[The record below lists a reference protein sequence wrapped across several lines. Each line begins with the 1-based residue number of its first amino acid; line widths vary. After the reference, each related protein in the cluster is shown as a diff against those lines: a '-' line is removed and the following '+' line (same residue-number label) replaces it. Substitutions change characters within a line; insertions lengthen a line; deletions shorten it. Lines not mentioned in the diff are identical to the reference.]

1 MKKYLSLL
9 VGMMLLIGVIAGC
22 GARSSQGSSGN
33 EEGSSSSEDK
43 IVVKFSHVVAEN
55 TPKGKA
61 ANKFEKLAEKYTNG
75 KVDVQ
80 VFPNSQ
86 LYSDDEVLSA
96 IQQNNVQLAAPATS
110 KVSKLFPEWQV
121 FDLPFAFPDTKA
133 VQEAMESE
141 EIGGKLFSM
150 LKEEQ
155 LLGLSM
161 WDNGFKQMTLDSHTL
176 KKPSDFEG
184 EKFRVMSS
192 KVLEAQFEAVDANP
206 TPMPFS
212 EVYSAL
218 EQGVINGQ
226 ENTLSNIYSKKFH
239 EVQDYMTISNHGY
252 LGYAV
257 ITNNEF
263 WQGLPDDVRKNME
276 KALNETTKWVRE
288 NGKRLNDENLKKI
301 KEDGTLKE
309 IHKLTEEE
317 KQAWIKAMDP
327 VYKEFEEEIGKDLI
341 DAVKGLRE

>member
-1 MKKYLSLL
+1 MKRKLVWIMTMVLL
-9 VGMMLLIGVIAGC
+9 VGVLAAC
-22 GARSSQGSSGN
+22 GARSSGSSDEGG
-33 EEGSSSSEDK
+33 EGSGEDK

-55 TPKGKA
+55 TPKGQA
-61 ANKFEKLAEKYTNG
+61 AQKFEKLAEEYTDG

-86 LYSDDEVLSA
+86 LYTDDEVLSA

-110 KVSKLFPEWQV
+110 KVSKLFPEWQI
-121 FDLPFAFPDTKA
+121 FDFPFAFPDTKA

-150 LKEEQ
+150 LKEEE

-161 WDNGFKQMTLDSHTL
+161 WDNGFKQMTLDSHPL
-176 KKPSDFEG
+176 IKPEDFEG

-192 KVLEAQFEAVDANP
+192 KVLEAQFDAVEANP

-257 ITNNEF
+257 ITNDEF
-263 WQGLPDDVRKNME
+263 WNGLPEDVRKNMK
-276 KALNETTKWVRE
+276 KALDETTKWVRE
-288 NGKRLNDENLKKI
+288 NGQRLNDENLEKI
-301 KEDGTLKE
+301 KEDDTLKE
-309 IHKLTEEE
+309 IHELTDEE
-317 KQAWIKAMDP
+317 KQAWIEAMNP
-327 VYKEFEEEIGKDLI
+327 VYEQFEDEVGSDLI
-341 DAVKGLRE
+341 DAVKDLRE